1 MLIEELKKENS
12 ILQKI
17 KNNSVPQN
25 FCDINY
31 STLNNTN
38 RINNNNIHI
47 INPPVNVIAPRNDN
61 EFNGTIAFFNNPVKN
76 IQKFINIK
84 NVNLN
89 NNSIPVPQHN
99 STLKSSSVKSLKDR
113 SRAKNKI
120 FSLKQRRINSVDNIS
135 KNDHMYNS
143 TMGSISP
150 NASWLD
156 NTNSSLMVNNSTIS
170 IGKNKSF
177 YIGKP
182 KPSRVTKELL
192 GKSYEVVKKYQQK
205 VK

>member
-1 MLIEELKKENS
+1 MLIEQLKKENS

-84 NVNLN
+84 
-89 NNSIPVPQHN
+89 
-99 STLKSSSVKSLKDR
+99 KDR
-113 SRAKNKI
+113 K
-120 FSLKQRRINSVDNIS
+120 SV
-135 KNDHMYNS
+135 
-143 TMGSISP
+143 
-150 NASWLD
+150 
-156 NTNSSLMVNNSTIS
+156 V
-170 IGKNKSF
+170 
-177 YIGKP
+177 
-182 KPSRVTKELL
+182 
-192 GKSYEVVKKYQQK
+192 
-205 VK
+205 

>member
-1 MLIEELKKENS
+1 MQNKIIKLEN
-12 ILQKI
+12 I
-17 KNNSVPQN
+17 
-25 FCDINY
+25 D
-31 STLNNTN
+31 
-38 RINNNNIHI
+38 
-47 INPPVNVIAPRNDN
+47 
-61 EFNGTIAFFNNPVKN
+61 
-76 IQKFINIK
+76 
-84 NVNLN
+84 VNLN